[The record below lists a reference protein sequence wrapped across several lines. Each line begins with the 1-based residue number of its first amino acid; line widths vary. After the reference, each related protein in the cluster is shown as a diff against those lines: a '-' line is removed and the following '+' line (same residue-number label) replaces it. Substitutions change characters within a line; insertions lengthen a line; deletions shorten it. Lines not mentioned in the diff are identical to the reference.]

1 MRPAYAIQ
9 TTREGSAIL
18 VFTSHE
24 ARDAF
29 CFRAIFQ
36 GGHTKRIAS
45 KEAYRIYGGVP
56 SFDRCRNTLI
66 DDACYNFHVLPIGGV
81 A

>member
-9 TTREGSAIL
+9 TTGNDRAIL
-18 VFTSHE
+18 VFNTHE

-29 CFRAIFQ
+29 CFRAIFE
-36 GGHTKRIAS
+36 GGHTRRITS
-45 KEAYRIYGGVP
+45 KEAYKLYGGVP
-56 SFDRCRNTLI
+56 SFDRCRATLGEF
-66 DDACYNFHVLPIGGV
+66 NVHVLPIGGV